1 MTILVTGGGG
11 TVGSYFRSLA
21 SAFAEPV
28 EVLAKGELDVTDF
41 SAVQARLRSKPSWVV
56 NLAAATDLDRA
67 EKDPVW
73 AYRLNA
79 VGAENIA
86 LAAREQGVRMVQV
99 STVGIFCGD
108 GKQGPFT
115 ELDEPAPVNVY
126 AKTKLAGERA
136 VQRILPEAT
145 IVRTAWVMGGGKD
158 DKKFVG
164 KVRDKLLANEPV
176 KAVGDIVGS
185 PTYAR
190 DLVLAIR
197 DLIGACAFGL
207 FHVTNSGA
215 ASRYDLVLE
224 MRRILGSTSVVESV
238 AAVAFPLPAARP
250 PSEVSTSLSLAA
262 HGLTELRD
270 WRDALK
276 DYLTTSDM

>member
-11 TVGSYFRSLA
+11 TVGRYFSQLA
-21 SAFAEPV
+21 DTFAEPV
-28 EVLAKGELDVTDF
+28 EVLGRQELDVTDLR
-41 SAVQARLRSKPSWVV
+41 AVQARLQADHTWIV

-67 EKDPVW
+67 EQDPIW

-79 VGAENIA
+79 VGAENLA
-86 LAAREQGVRMVQV
+86 LVAKKRGVRMVQV

-108 GKQGPFT
+108 GKEGPFS

-126 AKTKLAGERA
+126 AATKLAGERA
-136 VQRILPEAT
+136 VQRILPEAA
-145 IVRTAWVMGGGKD
+145 ILRTAWVMGGGKE

-190 DLVLAIR
+190 DLVEMIR
-197 DLIGACAFGL
+197 TVIAAQAFGL
-207 FHVTNSGA
+207 FHTTNAGA
-215 ASRYDLVLE
+215 ASRHDLVVE
-224 MRRILGSTSVVESV
+224 MKKILGSTSALESV
-238 AAVAFPLPAARP
+238 GAGAFPLPAPRP
-250 PSEVSTSLSLAA
+250 KSEVSRSLALPA
-262 HGLTELRD
+262 RGLPELRS
-270 WRDALK
+270 WQDALA
-276 DYLTTSDM
+276 DYLASW